1 MELLRQQPLDK
12 VNMEDITN
20 NLINYGKDRI
30 PTNVKDN
37 AYKQIKEFLE
47 DNVSYKAFISK

>member
-12 VNMEDITN
+12 VNMEDITT

-30 PTNVKDN
+30 PPNVKDN

-47 DNVSYKAFISK
+47 SNDSYQAFIKK